1 MPDLAAPAHKLR
13 DALRVREIG
22 AFELTRAALARIAA
36 LNPAL
41 NAVVTLDETGAM
53 QAALES
59 ERRIAAREAR
69 PLEGLPITIKDALD
83 VAGMVSTAGL
93 PGFKA
98 RVPEEDASVVARL
111 RAAGAVILG
120 KTNVPVFSGDFQSV
134 NPIHGVTNNPWDATR
149 SPGGSSGG
157 AAVAVATGMAA
168 FEVGTDLGSSIRWP
182 AHATGVFG
190 LKTTWGLV
198 STWGMI
204 PPPPDRRPPRNVDL
218 VVAGPI
224 ARSSADLAMALEVM
238 AGPREAGF
246 AATPL
251 KPARATSANG
261 LRVALLT
268 HDPFGPLDAEMVEG
282 VKNAAKMLA
291 GQGAIITEIARPPV
305 NFAEAY
311 EVFAL
316 LNHMVVAYGL
326 PHKVRARIQ
335 AQAASFAPGDLSHRA
350 LQARGAAIVPGAYQ
364 AIQMRRMALKR
375 QWARFFTQYDAL
387 LCPPAPVLAIPH
399 NHTPDVFARVLT
411 IRDASGRESTRPY
424 LDFLVWASLATGA
437 DLPAAVAP
445 VDRAASGLPRGVQ
458 IICAEGED
466 MSAVAVAGMIEVA
479 GGGYSAPPFQA

>member
-1 MPDLAAPAHKLR
+1 MPDLTAPAHKLR
-13 DALRVREIG
+13 DALRSRQIG
-22 AFELTRAALARIAA
+22 AAELTRAALARIAA

-41 NAVVTLDETGAM
+41 NAVVMLDEAGALK
-53 QAALES
+53 AALES

-69 PLEGLPITIKDALD
+69 PMEGLPITIKDALD

-134 NPIHGVTNNPWDATR
+134 NPIHGATNNPWDMAR

-168 FEVGTDLGSSIRWP
+168 FEAGTDLGSSIRWP

-190 LKTTWGLV
+190 LKTSWGLV
-198 STWGMI
+198 STWGMV
-204 PPPPDRRPPRNVDL
+204 PPAPDRRPPRNVDL
-218 VVAGPI
+218 VVAGPM
-224 ARSSADLAMALEVM
+224 ARSAADLAMALAVM
-238 AGPREAGF
+238 AGPREASLP
-246 AATPL
+246 ATPL
-251 KPARATSANG
+251 KPARNRSPKG

-268 HDPFGPLDAEMVEG
+268 HDPFGPLAGDVVAG
-282 VKNAAKMLA
+282 VQNAASMLA
-291 GQGAIITEIARPPV
+291 GQGAIVTEIVRPPV
-305 NFAEAY
+305 SFHEAY

-316 LNHMVVAYGL
+316 INHMVVAYGL
-326 PHKVRARIQ
+326 PPKVRARIQ
-335 AQAASFAPGDLSHRA
+335 AQAAGFTAGDLSHRA
-350 LQARGAAIVPGAYQ
+350 LQARGAAIGPGAYQ
-364 AIQMRRMALKR
+364 ALQMRRMALKR
-375 QWARFFTQYDAL
+375 QWARFFAQYDAL

-399 NHTPDVFARVLT
+399 DHAPDVFARVLT
-411 IRDASGRESTRPY
+411 VRDSAGNETTRPY
-424 LDFLVWASLATGA
+424 LDFLVWAALATGA

-445 VDRAASGLPRGVQ
+445 VDRTRAGLPRGVQ

-466 MSAVAVAGMIEVA
+466 MSAIAVADMIEAA
-479 GGGYSAPPFQA
+479 GGGYKLPPA